1 MDRRDALRLL
11 ATGAALQL
19 APRRLFA
26 ALREARAV
34 LGTPAAPRT
43 LDGHQYATVRAMA
56 EMILPKTE
64 TPGATDVGVSEF
76 IDLILTE
83 WYDQEERATFLS
95 GLADVDTRSKTL
107 FEKSFADCAPA
118 QQAEILR
125 ALGEEMTEQAD
136 AARDSVRKYR
146 GSSPKPD
153 KSFYYRMRQ
162 LTLTGYYTSEGG
174 ASRELDF
181 QVIPG
186 SYEGCAVAHADGK
199 GTESQ

>member
-11 ATGAALQL
+11 ATGAALQF

-26 ALREARAV
+26 VLREARAV
-34 LGTPAAPRT
+34 LGRQAPRT
-43 LDGHQYATVRAMA
+43 LDARQYATVTAMA

-83 WYDQEERATFLS
+83 WYDQEERGTFLS
-95 GLADVDTRSKTL
+95 GLADVDTRSKNL
-107 FEKSFADCAPA
+107 FGKDFVDCVPG

-125 ALGEEMTEQAD
+125 ALGEEMTEAD
-136 AARDSVRKYR
+136 AARDSVRRYR

-153 KSFYYRMRQ
+153 KSFYYRLRQ
-162 LTLTGYYTSEGG
+162 LTLTAYYTSEGG
-174 ASRELDF
+174 ATRELDF
-181 QVIPG
+181 QIIPG
-186 SYEGCAVAHADGK
+186 SYEGCAEAHADGK
-199 GTESQ
+199 GPESQ